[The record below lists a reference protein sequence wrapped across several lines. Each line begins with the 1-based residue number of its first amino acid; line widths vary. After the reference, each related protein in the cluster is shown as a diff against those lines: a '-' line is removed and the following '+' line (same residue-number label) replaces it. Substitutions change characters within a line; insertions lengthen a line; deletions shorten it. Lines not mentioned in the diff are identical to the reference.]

1 MSADRPPRSV
11 HLLAWFGWTGAP
23 GAWAVLHVFGFGVTQ
38 AACNGP
44 GRDVPVD
51 GLAIGATVVAALV
64 AVAAL
69 ISALRAFRAT
79 ADADALP
86 GERVHFMAVIGLA
99 ISPLFLAI
107 ILMAGI
113 GTAVLENCH
122 QG

>member
-1 MSADRPPRSV
+1 MSPDRPARSV

-23 GAWAVLHVFGFGVTQ
+23 LAWAALHVIGFGLTQ

-51 GLAIGATVVAALV
+51 GLAIGTTVLFALI

-69 ISALRAFRAT
+69 ISALLAFRAT
-79 ADADALP
+79 NGAEELP
-86 GERVHFMAVIGLA
+86 GERVHFMAVVGLA

-107 ILMAGI
+107 IVMAGI
-113 GTAVLENCH
+113 GTVVLENCH
-122 QG
+122 QA